1 MYMIIEVALGKAVDK
16 VSVAVIG
23 LPLIGVVLQWKK
35 TIFRSK
41 GLHDLRWTGNKCR
54 LMAGAFLNS

>member
-23 LPLIGVVLQWKK
+23 LPLIGVVLMNISNYP
-35 TIFRSK
+35 TSSGSTSGDDTHGII
-41 GLHDLRWTGNKCR
+41 
-54 LMAGAFLNS
+54 A